1 MGLLG
6 NGFDDP
12 RSAAVMALAGGLLQ
26 GNFGGGLLGAN
37 SAYAEQKNAAAK
49 QQFMQMQMDA
59 MRQEQEQKRAAIEQ
73 AQRKQQALPGLF
85 NGGMSAGAFAPSA
98 DGMGPTMPQSAAP
111 PAGFDVQRALAAGY
125 GPDEIA
131 KLHGLTNLG
140 RQKVARTVKGMGP
153 DGKEYEYQV
162 DEFGQRVGDG
172 MAQYRAPLSIRQGD
186 RETFADPYSLK
197 PMASFGIN
205 QSPDSKA
212 SNALGW
218 ANHGLSKQRLDHDRS
233 TQASQ
238 PRGQFLETPNGYVL
252 ANPKDG
258 SVMPVVG
265 PDGQPL
271 KGKAA
276 DRQMTDAQAKANL
289 FGSRMA
295 ESNRILSSLEGKY
308 SPMAVNAKSAA
319 AGTPGVGGVAGMVGN
334 AMLSQ
339 ESQMAEQAQRDFINA
354 VLRRESGAVIS
365 APEFENAKQQYFP
378 QPLDKPANLAQKK
391 RNREL
396 AIAGMAAEVPGG
408 LRNAPQ
414 AGAASGGWSIQKV
427 N

>member
-49 QQFMQMQMDA
+49 QQFMQMQMEA
-59 MRQEQEQKRAAIEQ
+59 MRQENEQKKAAMEQ

-85 NGGMSAGAFAPSA
+85 NGGVSAGAFAPSA

-111 PAGFDVQRALAAGY
+111 PAGFDVQRALLAGY

-172 MAQYRAPLSIRQGD
+172 MAQYRAPISVNQGD
-186 RETFADPYSLK
+186 RTTFADPYSLK
-197 PMASFGIN
+197 PVGQFGMN
-205 QSPDSKA
+205 MSPDARDA
-212 SNALGW
+212 SARGW
-218 ANHGLSKQRLDHDRS
+218 AGLN
-233 TQASQ
+233 
-238 PRGQFLETPNGYVL
+238 ETKRHNTVAEANAAAVAGAGRAPQGYRFRQ
-252 ANPKDG
+252 DG
-258 SVMPVVG
+258 SLEAIPGG
-265 PDGQPL
+265 P
-271 KGKAA
+271 A
-276 DRQMTDAQAKANL
+276 DRQSAATADERKSATLLQ
-289 FGSRMA
+289 R
-295 ESNRILSSLEGKY
+295 LEGSQKQLQGALTAN
-308 SPMAVNAKSAA
+308 PGAAKPELFASGVRAIAGETAGNVVTGTQRQQVEAA
-319 AGTPGVGGVAGMVGN
+319 QLDMLDAALTLGTGA
-334 AMLSQ
+334 AYTREQ
-339 ESQMAEQAQRDFINA
+339 IESYRK
-354 VLRRESGAVIS
+354 S
-365 APEFENAKQQYFP
+365 YFP
-378 QPLDKPANLAQKK
+378 QIGDDPPTVKDKQARLANILQAA
-391 RNREL
+391 R
-396 AIAGMAAEVPGG
+396 IAAGRAGSQIPQGG
-408 LRNAPQ
+408 
-414 AGAASGGWSIQKV
+414 ASGGWSIQKV